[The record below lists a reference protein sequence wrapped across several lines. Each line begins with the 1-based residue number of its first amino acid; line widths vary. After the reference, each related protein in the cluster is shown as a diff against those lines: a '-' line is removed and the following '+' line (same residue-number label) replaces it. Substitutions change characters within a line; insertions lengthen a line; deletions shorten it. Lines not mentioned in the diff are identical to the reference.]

1 MDGVAHMLTRRRLLA
16 AGAAAAYSRAVGCYA
31 GSAGAAAARRSVVL
45 LWMDGGPSQLETFAP
60 GPEAQLRSIATRAP
74 GLRVCEG
81 LPLLADRAH
90 LVAVLRDVRSP
101 ECNHRRAWYMM
112 HTGLTASPTAALP
125 PRPDGAL
132 EALRPE
138 YPAACDLS
146 REALSTLSAYGGSDF
161 GRGCLIARRLV
172 EAGAPF
178 VEVEL
183 GGWDT
188 HSDNAP
194 RVRDLLPVLDRAMS
208 ALLDDLVER
217 DLLRRTLVV
226 WMGDFGRTA
235 ELNRCGGRDHDPRHG
250 CVVMAGAGVRRGV
263 VLDGRTWH
271 VTAVLSRMRAVSGYP
286 VHAMPLDED
295 ITSLSRRLL
304 G

>member
-16 AGAAAAYSRAVGCYA
+16 AGAAAACSRAVGCYA
-31 GSAGAAAARRSVVL
+31 GSAGAAAVRKSVVL

-60 GPEAQLRSIATRAP
+60 GPEAQLRAIATRAP

-101 ECNHRRAWYMM
+101 ECNHRRARHLM
-112 HTGLTASPTAALP
+112 HSGLPAPLTRWPPTP
-125 PRPDGAL
+125 PERTL
-132 EALRPE
+132 SALRAS
-138 YPAACDLS
+138 YPVQFDLS
-146 REALSTLSAYGGSDF
+146 HEALSTLRAYGDSDF
-161 GRGCLIARRLV
+161 GRGCLIARRLA

-183 GGWDT
+183 AGWDT

-194 RVRDLLPVLDRAMS
+194 RVRDLLAVLDRAMW

-235 ELNRCGGRDHDPRHG
+235 ELNRCGGRDHDPRRG
-250 CVVMAGAGVRRGV
+250 CVLMAGAGVRRGV
-263 VLDGRTWH
+263 VLDGRTWP
-271 VTAVLSRMRAVSGYP
+271 VTAVLSCMRAVSGYP
-286 VHAMPLDED
+286 GHAMPLNED
-295 ITSLSRRLL
+295 SASLSRRLL